1 MSDSTSPTRP
11 SIDDDPSAGA
21 EGDGIIRQMS
31 DTLANKIAAGEV
43 VQRPAS
49 VAKELIENA
58 VDAGASSIQ
67 LVVKDAGSTLVQV
80 IDDGCGM
87 SRSDARRCF
96 QRHATSKIR
105 EIDDLDRIRT
115 LGFRGEALA
124 SIASIARVELQT
136 QRVEDDIGTEV
147 RVDGGDLVHV
157 RPCALP
163 GGTTISVRNLFYNV
177 PARRNFLKTPA
188 TELKHLTD
196 VFRSLA
202 LAHPGIAFQ
211 MQHQDRVL
219 YDLSAA
225 QGESSDASAP
235 HFPQHSSPLR
245 DTLQPLFQRITDL
258 LEIDQDGMLVP
269 VQDRLDELSVRGFV
283 VDPRARRQRRK
294 ADQFLFVN
302 GRYVQD
308 RYLSHAVRKAYDEL
322 LPDKAF
328 PFFALFL
335 DMDPRRVDVNV
346 HPAKAE
352 VKFED
357 ESGMYGF
364 LVSAVKKA
372 LSEISRAPQF
382 DRADPAS
389 DRPHKTTDDEGRPPR
404 FSDGQTGPS
413 ETDREPPS
421 ATGTGETPPHH
432 ESPASDRP
440 AGAPRPFQP
449 RSRNRD
455 RTAST
460 DEDPAHPHR
469 STGHRSTG
477 HRSAREETS
486 DSPGSGDVPPGD
498 APSRER
504 RGANP
509 GTFPPSGSSRSSPF
523 TTDDAGTLTHE
534 LYRGPKG
541 GETSNGV
548 GPVWSLHGRYLIT
561 PTRNGMLVVDQRAA
575 HVRVLYEEALQR
587 IEDGHGES
595 QQLLFPVTVD
605 LRPAE
610 EALLDEWLPE
620 LEAAG
625 FDVERM
631 SGRTVTVRGV
641 PTHVREESES
651 TIFRTVLSQLK
662 EGASPASD
670 DRTQRM
676 ARTLA
681 QQSAVPREHTLT
693 PHERRTLIQRLMDCE
708 MPYADPSGTPT
719 TLDLSLEEIEQ
730 RFRS

>member
-1 MSDSTSPTRP
+1 
-11 SIDDDPSAGA
+11 
-21 EGDGIIRQMS
+21 MS

-67 LVVKDAGSTLVQV
+67 LVVKGAGSTLVQV

-202 LAHPGIAFQ
+202 LAHSGIAFQ

-219 YDLSAA
+219 YDLSAS
-225 QGESSDASAP
+225 QGESSDASA
-235 HFPQHSSPLR
+235 HHSSQHSAQHSSSPRDPLP
-245 DTLQPLFQRITDL
+245 PLFQRITDL
-258 LEIDQDGMLVP
+258 LEIDQDGVLVP
-269 VQDRLDELSVRGFV
+269 VQDRLDDLSVRGFV

-294 ADQFLFVN
+294 EDQFLFVN

-364 LVSAVKKA
+364 LVAAVKKA

-389 DRPHKTTDDEGRPPR
+389 DRPHETKDDEGRPSR

-413 ETDREPPS
+413 ETDRNPPS
-421 ATGTGETPPHH
+421 ATGTGESTPPHH
-432 ESPASDRP
+432 GSTSSDRP
-440 AGAPRPFQP
+440 GGVPRPFQP

-460 DEDPAHPHR
+460 DEDSAHPHR
-469 STGHRSTG
+469 SARHQST
-477 HRSAREETS
+477 RNETS
-486 DSPGSGDVPPGD
+486 DSPGSGDVPPGN
-498 APSRER
+498 APSRR
-504 RGANP
+504 KRGATS
-509 GTFPPSGSSRSSPF
+509 GGFPSSGSSRASPSPP
-523 TTDDAGTLTHE
+523 DDAGTLTHE

-548 GPVWSLHGRYLIT
+548 GPVWSLHGRYLLT
-561 PTRNGMLVVDQRAA
+561 PTRNGMLLVDQRAA

-670 DRTQRM
+670 ERKQRM